1 MGLYRSKGVN
11 PASGCVPML
20 LTLPFLFAFYA
31 MLGQAIEIRGENF
44 WWINDLSKLDPLFIT
59 PALMGISM
67 FWQQKITPTTA
78 DPTQQKIMMFMP
90 IMITVTMLFAPAG
103 LVIYW
108 LVSNVWTIGQQYF
121 TNWLLGPGR
130 NRRGGPEGAKGR
142 EAAKGIEGGRKGAE
156 VGEGAGAEGGAAR
169 HRGSAGAREEV
180 KFSLLKEGVGRCPA
194 KNWEWPHPPRLE
206 RSSRKSSPPW
216 A

>member
-1 MGLYRSKGVN
+1 MELYRTKGVN

-44 WWINDLSKLDPLFIT
+44 WWITDLSKLDPLFIT

-108 LVSNVWTIGQQYF
+108 LVSNIWTIGQQYF
-121 TNWLLGPGR
+121 TNWFIGPAR
-130 NRRGGPEGAKGR
+130 T
-142 EAAKGIEGGRKGAE
+142 AAASKA
-156 VGEGAGAEGGAAR
+156 
-169 HRGSAGAREEV
+169 
-180 KFSLLKEGVGRCPA
+180 LKEGKTSETKGSKA
-194 KNWEWPHPPRLE
+194 PPPDIVVPRA
-206 RSSRKSSPPW
+206 RGKK
-216 A
+216 

>member
-1 MGLYRSKGVN
+1 MELYKAKGVN

-31 MLGQAIEIRGENF
+31 MLGQAIEIRGESF
-44 WWINDLSKLDPLFIT
+44 WWIPDLALQDPLFII
-59 PALMGISM
+59 PALMGITM

-108 LVSNVWTIGQQYF
+108 LVSNIWSIGQQYF
-121 TNWLLGPGR
+121 TNWLIGPPR
-130 NRRGGPEGAKGR
+130 
-142 EAAKGIEGGRKGAE
+142 
-156 VGEGAGAEGGAAR
+156 VAGAER
-169 HRGSAGAREEV
+169 SRGNA
-180 KFSLLKEGVGRCPA
+180 KPA
-194 KNWEWPHPPRLE
+194 KDTPPPADIVVPSARG
-206 RSSRKSSPPW
+206 KK
-216 A
+216 